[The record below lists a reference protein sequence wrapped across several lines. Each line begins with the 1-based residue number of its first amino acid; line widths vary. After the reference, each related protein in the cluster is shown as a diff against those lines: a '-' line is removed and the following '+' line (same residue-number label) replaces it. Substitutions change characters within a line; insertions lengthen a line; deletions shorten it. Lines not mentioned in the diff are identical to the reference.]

1 MLTDGDREDGRMRER
16 KRERGRGLQEETW
29 RRSVSETFSGIRY
42 RN

>member
-1 MLTDGDREDGRMRER
+1 MLRDGDREDGRMGER
-16 KRERGRGLQEETW
+16 KRERGRGLQEEIW